1 MSRDR
6 RPLALVVE
14 DLPEVRDWLA
24 EALAKAF
31 DGIEVGRVG
40 TLSEARAWLAALESG
55 SRGSAR
61 LKMALIDL
69 GLPDGS
75 GIDLVREL
83 TERHPHVLT
92 IVATIFD
99 DDEHLFPAIAAG
111 AQGYLLKEQ
120 EPEAL
125 ARHLRMIDEGLP
137 PLSPSISRRMLAHFR
152 ERGALPASGAAASAG
167 GATSAAGSAVPAARV
182 PVEPVAARADGA
194 PSPGAESITLSP
206 RETEV
211 LSYIGRGLRVGEAAK
226 VLGLTEHTVAGY
238 VKTLYRKLNISSRA
252 EAALEAARR
261 GLV

>member
-1 MSRDR
+1 MSGGAN
-6 RPLALVVE
+6 PLALVVE

-24 EALAKAF
+24 DALRHAF
-31 DGIEVGRVG
+31 GEIEVGCAG
-40 TLSEARAWLAALESG
+40 TLAEAREWLGALGDDPRAA
-55 SRGSAR
+55 AR
-61 LKMALIDL
+61 LRMALIDL

-75 GIDLVREL
+75 GVDLVREIADRL
-83 TERHPHVLT
+83 PQVQT
-92 IVATIFD
+92 IVATIYD
-99 DDEHLFPAIAAG
+99 DDAHLFPAIAAG

-125 ARHLRMIDEGLP
+125 ARHLRLIGEGMP

-152 ERGALPASGAAASAG
+152 ERGALPGGEAATQAGAALPRANGDQAL
-167 GATSAAGSAVPAARV
+167 AQQAAAGSDTGIEA
-182 PVEPVAARADGA
+182 
-194 PSPGAESITLSP
+194 ITLSP

-211 LSYIGRGLRVGEAAK
+211 LSYIGRGLRVAEAAR

>member
-1 MSRDR
+1 MTGGA

-14 DLPEVRDWLA
+14 DLPEVREWLA
-24 EALAKAF
+24 DALRHAF
-31 DGIEVGRVG
+31 GEIDVGCAG
-40 TLSEARAWLAALESG
+40 TLAEARAWLGALG
-55 SRGSAR
+55 DDAQGAAR
-61 LKMALIDL
+61 LRMALIDL

-75 GIDLVREL
+75 GVELVREIAD
-83 TERHPHVLT
+83 RFPQVQT
-92 IVATIFD
+92 IVATIYD
-99 DDEHLFPAIAAG
+99 DDAHLFPAIAAG

-125 ARHLRMIDEGLP
+125 ARHLRLIGEGMP

-152 ERGALPASGAAASAG
+152 ERGALPG
-167 GATSAAGSAVPAARV
+167 GDATVAR
-182 PVEPVAARADGA
+182 
-194 PSPGAESITLSP
+194 GAEFPRANGDAVKVPQPTAGDDAEFDAITLSP

-211 LSYIGRGLRVGEAAK
+211 LSYIGRGLRVAEAAR